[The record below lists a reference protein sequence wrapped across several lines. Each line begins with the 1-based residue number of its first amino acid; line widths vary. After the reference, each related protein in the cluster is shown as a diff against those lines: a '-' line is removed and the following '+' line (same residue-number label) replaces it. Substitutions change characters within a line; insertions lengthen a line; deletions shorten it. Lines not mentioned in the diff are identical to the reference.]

1 MSVWTRLRT
10 LIAALPGGAAL
21 IDLLAPNT
29 PAERSEGFAMA
40 VVALGAKMAKA
51 DGIVTRDEVIAF
63 REVFQIDDEDLP
75 HVGQFYDLARKDTAG
90 FDLYAARIARMFEGR
105 EDVLETLLDG
115 LFHIAQ
121 ADGVVKDIEVEFLRE
136 IARIFGLDSQLFDR
150 VHLRNLPGEIS
161 PYDLLGVP
169 ENASLDE
176 IHRIW
181 RKLAARHHPD
191 RLRGEGVPLE
201 ATRLAERRLA
211 EINAAYGQ
219 IRKSLLASPAAMPEP
234 G

>member
-1 MSVWTRLRT
+1 MSVWTRLRE

-21 IDLLAPNT
+21 IELLAPDT

-51 DGIVTRDEVIAF
+51 DGLVVREEVIAF

-75 HVGQFYDLARKDTAG
+75 HVGRFYDLARQDAAG
-90 FDLYAARIARMFEGR
+90 FDLYAARIARMFEDR

-121 ADGVVKDIEVEFLRE
+121 ADGELKEIEIEFLRE
-136 IARIFGLDSQLFDR
+136 ISRIFGLSEQVFER
-150 VHLRNLPGEIS
+150 THMRNRPGEIS
-161 PYDLLGVP
+161 PYDLLGVAEGTP
-169 ENASLDE
+169 LEE

-181 RKLAARHHPD
+181 RKLAAHHHPD

-201 ATRLAERRLA
+201 AARLAEHRLA
-211 EINAAYGQ
+211 EINAAYEELK
-219 IRKSLLASPAAMPEP
+219 RSLAPAERPA
-234 G
+234 